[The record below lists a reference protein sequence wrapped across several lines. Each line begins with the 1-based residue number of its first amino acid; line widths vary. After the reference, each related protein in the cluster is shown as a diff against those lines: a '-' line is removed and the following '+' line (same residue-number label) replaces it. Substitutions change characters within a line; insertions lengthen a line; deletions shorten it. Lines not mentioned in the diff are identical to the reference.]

1 MGKIIT
7 LFDPFGGRLYQI
19 YEMDKLQCGGN
30 QLKTNQ
36 A

>member
-19 YEMDKLQCGGN
+19 YEMDKLQYGGI